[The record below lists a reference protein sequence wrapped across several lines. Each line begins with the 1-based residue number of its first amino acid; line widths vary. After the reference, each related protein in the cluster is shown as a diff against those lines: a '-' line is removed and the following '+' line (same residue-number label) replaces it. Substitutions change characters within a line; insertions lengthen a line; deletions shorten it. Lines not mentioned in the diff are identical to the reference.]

1 MTQEAFTPAPTRGKQ
16 SFTSNARVL
25 GVVRFLRLPT
35 TAFAVLVLFMFAL
48 LALLPSLFA
57 PFGENESTQSYFSSP
72 NGDHWFGTDQLGRD
86 VLSRVVY
93 GARESFTVGA
103 LAVVMGTMSGA
114 LLGIVSG
121 YFRGPVDYL
130 AQRIVDVLMSLP
142 GILMALVIAT
152 GLGASL
158 FNVSLAIAIAILPTS
173 ARIIRG
179 ATLSVNSMPYIEAS
193 RSIGAGNARIIAR
206 HVLPNVAPPIIIVA
220 SIQLGFAII
229 AEASLSYLGLGV
241 PLGTSTWG
249 SMLSGSSLLYVQKAP
264 WVGLAP
270 GIALT
275 LVIVATNLLGD
286 AIRDAGDPRMRGR

>member
-1 MTQEAFTPAPTRGKQ
+1 MTQEARTPAPVIAKQ
-16 SFTSNARVL
+16 SFSSNARVRSL
-25 GVVRFLRLPT
+25 VRFFRLPT
-35 TAFAVLVLFMFAL
+35 TAFAVVVLFTFAL
-48 LALLPSLFA
+48 LALAPSLFA
-57 PFGENESTQSYFSSP
+57 PFGENESTQSYFTSP
-72 NGDHWFGTDQLGRD
+72 NADHWFGTDQLGRD
-86 VLSRVVY
+86 VLSRVIY

-130 AQRIVDVLMSLP
+130 AQRVVDVLMSLP

-158 FNVSLAIAIAILPTS
+158 FNVSLAIAVAILPTS
-173 ARIIRG
+173 ARVIRG
-179 ATLSVNSMPYIEAS
+179 ATLSVSSMPYIEAS
-193 RSIGAGNARIIAR
+193 RAVGAGSTRIIAR
-206 HVLPNVAPPIIIVA
+206 HILPNVAPPIIVIA
-220 SIQLGFAII
+220 SVQLGFAII

-286 AIRDAGDPRMRGR
+286 ALRDAGDPRMRGR

>member
-1 MTQEAFTPAPTRGKQ
+1 MTQEAFTPVPVVAKQ
-16 SFTSNARVL
+16 SLTSNARFRNL
-25 GVVRFLRLPT
+25 VRFLRLPT
-35 TAFAVLVLFMFAL
+35 TAFAVLVLLAFAL
-48 LALLPSLFA
+48 LALVPSLFA
-57 PFGENESTQSYFSSP
+57 PFGENESTQSYFASP
-72 NGDHWFGTDQLGRD
+72 NADHWFGTDQLGRD
-86 VLSRVVY
+86 VLSRVIY
-93 GARESFTVGA
+93 GARESFTVGV

-158 FNVSLAIAIAILPTS
+158 FNVSLAIAVAILPTS
-173 ARIIRG
+173 ARVIRG
-179 ATLSVNSMPYIEAS
+179 ATLSVSSMPYIEAS
-193 RSIGAGNARIIAR
+193 RATGSGNVRIIAR
-206 HVLPNVAPPIIIVA
+206 HILPNVAPPIIVIA
-220 SIQLGFAII
+220 SVQLGFAII

-286 AIRDAGDPRMRGR
+286 ALRDAGDPRMRGR

>member
-1 MTQEAFTPAPTRGKQ
+1 MSQETFAPVTLEFESAFGPSRSIRA
-16 SFTSNARVL
+16 VL
-25 GVVRFLRLPT
+25 KFLRLPT
-35 TAFAVLVLFMFAL
+35 TAFAVVVLITFAL
-48 LALLPSLFA
+48 LALVPSLFA

-72 NGDHWFGTDQLGRD
+72 STEHWFGTDQLGRD
-86 VLSRVVY
+86 VLSRVIY
-93 GARESFTVGA
+93 GARESFIVGA
-103 LAVVMGTMSGA
+103 LAVVMGTLSGA

-121 YFRGPVDYL
+121 YFRGPTDYL

-158 FNVSLAIAIAILPTS
+158 FNVSLAIAVAILPTS
-173 ARIIRG
+173 ARVIRG
-179 ATLSVNSMPYIEAS
+179 AALGVSSMPYIEAS
-193 RSIGAGNARIIAR
+193 RAMGAGNVRIIGR
-206 HVLPNVAPPIIIVA
+206 HILPNVAPPIIVIA

-275 LVIVATNLLGD
+275 LVIVATNLFGD
-286 AIRDAGDPRMRGR
+286 ALRDAGDPRMRGR